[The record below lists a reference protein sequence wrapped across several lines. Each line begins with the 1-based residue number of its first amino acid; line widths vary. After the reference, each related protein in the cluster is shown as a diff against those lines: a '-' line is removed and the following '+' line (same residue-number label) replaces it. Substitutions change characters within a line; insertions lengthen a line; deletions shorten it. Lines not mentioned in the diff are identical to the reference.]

1 MSVVLILRR
10 ARRDLGLLGLTAL
23 IAAVTVFLACSA
35 PRLVQDT
42 VDRGAREAVA
52 TAGRSADLV
61 LGSNLIADL
70 PGTGSTPVTAQ
81 QVIDLAPLIPERL
94 PPALRSVAQTS
105 LPFAVT
111 QAVDVVGAPVEVGM
125 RFAALTPDGRTHLV
139 VERGELPGTTSG
151 ASDDAPIEVALS
163 AVAARSIGADVG
175 SVLRLETAT
184 DAFDIRV
191 SALVAPDAGETP
203 AGQRTSWIDI
213 PNLWPDETD
222 GDPVVGTGRP
232 RTEQVSVL
240 IDPEAM
246 TRVTAAL
253 VDPVPAGI
261 RVMLD
266 PGEFTADAV
275 TRVAQEIE
283 ALKGTAADLTPGEPI
298 TLLAQ
303 SSFEAALADY
313 PPAAS
318 AATAQMTIAIAGMLV
333 AAITVLLLAS
343 ALLTARRAPGLT
355 LERARGTSLVGI
367 GCRAGVEVVV
377 TTAPATVVGVL
388 AAGLVFPG
396 PGTLWWLIALVGL
409 VAVAVPVVQAVRVAR
424 AAWPTSRRVANP
436 SERRRA
442 VRMRARRRLVLEAL
456 LGAVTLAAVLAVVQR
471 GALPAGPTG
480 GGPGSA
486 FAPGALGVDPLV
498 AVAPAL
504 IAASVAVAA
513 ARLLPLALRPA
524 LRPARRS
531 RGIAGLLITAQLE
544 RTPTLLPVFAATLAV
559 GILFAGGSFAATV
572 DSGQENASWSAVGGD
587 ARADGSFTPDDVTR
601 VQGSPDVTAAGA
613 RLVLRGVDA
622 TGERGSTLVSVTGVT
637 AGSERLIGGRPDDPA
652 YRTTVTDIRSLRGED
667 SYSEV
672 EGPVRALAD
681 AALIERYGETGL
693 SIEINDRTVD
703 VELVAPLD
711 VPLAG
716 QTDEVGSRLLVD
728 LDALS
733 NAVGTALPATT
744 IVVDGAGA
752 ASAVA
757 SLGPDAEVETRAGW
771 LAERRGSALI
781 AGTTHTM
788 QLAAGA
794 AFVLAMLA
802 VAAAVLGQARGRVR
816 DVALMRTLGAGR
828 GAGWWLAFAQTLP
841 VALAAFLGGVGA
853 GALILYV
860 VGPSLGLDILTGRE
874 ETAMVLDQTTLA
886 VAAAGII
893 LTLAAAI
900 LGERIAASRRALPTV
915 LRVGESS

>member
-1 MSVVLILRR
+1 
-10 ARRDLGLLGLTAL
+10 
-23 IAAVTVFLACSA
+23 
-35 PRLVQDT
+35 
-42 VDRGAREAVA
+42 
-52 TAGRSADLV
+52 
-61 LGSNLIADL
+61 
-70 PGTGSTPVTAQ
+70 
-81 QVIDLAPLIPERL
+81 
-94 PPALRSVAQTS
+94 
-105 LPFAVT
+105 
-111 QAVDVVGAPVEVGM
+111 
-125 RFAALTPDGRTHLV
+125 
-139 VERGELPGTTSG
+139 
-151 ASDDAPIEVALS
+151 
-163 AVAARSIGADVG
+163 
-175 SVLRLETAT
+175 
-184 DAFDIRV
+184 
-191 SALVAPDAGETP
+191 
-203 AGQRTSWIDI
+203 
-213 PNLWPDETD
+213 
-222 GDPVVGTGRP
+222 VVGTGRP
-232 RTEQVSVL
+232 KTEQVSVL
-240 IDPEAM
+240 IDPADM
-246 TRVTAAL
+246 TRVTEAL
-253 VDPVPAGI
+253 VEPVPAGI
-261 RVMLD
+261 RVTLD
-266 PGEFTADAV
+266 PDGFTADLLI
-275 TRVAQEIE
+275 RVAQEID
-283 ALKGTAADLTPGEPI
+283 ALKGTAADLTPSEPL
-298 TLLAQ
+298 TLRAQ
-303 SSFEAALADY
+303 SNFEASLADY

-333 AAITVLLLAS
+333 AAGTVLLLAC
-343 ALLTARRAPGLT
+343 ALLAARRAGGLT
-355 LERARGTSLVGI
+355 LERARGTSLLAI
-367 GCRAGVEVVV
+367 GCRAGVEAIM
-377 TTAPATVVGVL
+377 TTALATVVGVL
-388 AAGLVFPG
+388 AAGLIFPG
-396 PGTLWWLIALVGL
+396 PGTLWWLVAVVSL

-424 AAWPTSRRVANP
+424 GAWPTSRRVANP

-456 LGAVTLAAVLAVVQR
+456 LGVVTLAAVVAVVQR
-471 GALPAGPTG
+471 GALPLSATG

-486 FAPGALGVDPLV
+486 FASGTASGTVGVDPLV

-531 RGIAGLLITAQLE
+531 RGIAGLLIAAQLE
-544 RTPTLLPVFAATLAV
+544 RTPTILPVFAATLAV

-622 TGERGSTLVSVTGVT
+622 TGDRGSTIVSVTGVT

-693 SIEINDRTVD
+693 SVDINDRTV
-703 VELVAPLD
+703 ELDLVGPLD

-716 QTDEVGSRLLVD
+716 QSDEVGSRLLVD

-733 NAVGTALPATT
+733 NAVGTPLPATT

-788 QLAAGA
+788 QLAAAA

-802 VAAAVLGQARGRVR
+802 VAAAVLGQARDRVR

-828 GAGWWLAFAQTLP
+828 GAGWWLALAQTLP

-860 VGPSLGLDILTGRE
+860 VGPSLGLDILTGGE
-874 ETAMVLDQTTLA
+874 ETPMVLDQTTLA
-886 VAAAGII
+886 VAAAGIV

-900 LGERIAASRRALPTV
+900 LGERVAANRRALPTV
-915 LRVGESS
+915 LRVGDSS

>member
-1 MSVVLILRR
+1 MSVILILRR

-42 VDRGAREAVA
+42 VDRGAQEAVGA
-52 TAGRSADLV
+52 AGRSADLV

-81 QVIDLAPLIPERL
+81 QIIDTAPLIPDRL
-94 PPALRSVAQTS
+94 PPALRGVAQS
-105 LPFAVT
+105 ALPFAVT
-111 QAVDVVGAPVEVGM
+111 QVVEVIGAPVEAGM
-125 RFAALTPDGRTHLV
+125 RFAALTPDGRAHLV
-139 VERGELPGTTSG
+139 VERGELPVAASG
-151 ASDDAPIEVALS
+151 ASEDVPIDVALS

-203 AGQRTSWIDI
+203 AGQRAPWIDI
-213 PNLWPDETD
+213 PNLWPDDAD
-222 GDPVVGTGRP
+222 GGPSVGTGRP

-240 IDPEAM
+240 IDPEDM
-246 TRVTAAL
+246 TRVTATL

-261 RVMLD
+261 RVTLD
-266 PGEFTADAV
+266 PGGFTADLV
-275 TRVAQEIE
+275 TRVAQEID

-298 TLLAQ
+298 TLRAQ

-333 AAITVLLLAS
+333 AAVTVLLLAC

-355 LERARGTSLVGI
+355 LERARGTSLIGI
-367 GCRAGVEVVV
+367 GCRAGVEAVV
-377 TTAPATVVGVL
+377 TTALAAVVGIL
-388 AAGLVFPG
+388 IAGLVFPG
-396 PGTLWWLIALVGL
+396 PGTLWWVVALVG
-409 VAVAVPVVQAVRVAR
+409 
-424 AAWPTSRRVANP
+424 
-436 SERRRA
+436 
-442 VRMRARRRLVLEAL
+442 
-456 LGAVTLAAVLAVVQR
+456 
-471 GALPAGPTG
+471 
-480 GGPGSA
+480 
-486 FAPGALGVDPLV
+486 LV

-504 IAASVAVAA
+504 IAASVAVAV

-531 RGIAGLLITAQLE
+531 RGIAGLLIAAQLE

-559 GILFAGGSFAATV
+559 GILFASGSFTATV
-572 DSGQENASWSAVGGD
+572 DSGQENASWLAVGGD

-622 TGERGSTLVSVTGVT
+622 TGDRGSTLVSVTGIT
-637 AGSERLIGGRPDDPA
+637 AGSERLLGGRPDDPA
-652 YRTTVTDIRSLRGED
+652 YRTTVTDIRSLRAED

-681 AALIERYGETGL
+681 DALIERYGETGL
-693 SIEINDRTVD
+693 SVEINDRMID
-703 VELVAPLD
+703 LDLVGPLD

-733 NAVGTALPATT
+733 NAVGTPLPATT

-828 GAGWWLAFAQTLP
+828 GAGWWLALAQTMP

-860 VGPSLGLDILTGRE
+860 VGPSLGLDILTGGRG
-874 ETAMVLDQTTLA
+874 TALVLDQATLA

-900 LGERIAASRRALPTV
+900 LGERIAANRRALPTV